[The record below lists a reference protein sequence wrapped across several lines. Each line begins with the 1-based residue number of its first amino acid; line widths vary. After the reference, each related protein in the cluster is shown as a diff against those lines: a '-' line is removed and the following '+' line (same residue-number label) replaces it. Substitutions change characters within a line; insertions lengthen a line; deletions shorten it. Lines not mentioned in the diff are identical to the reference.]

1 MDDKETSDGL
11 FLMKR
16 DEKMENVQ
24 ENERGKLTAE
34 QAVKMLKEKN
44 VEVTLE
50 QAKMIVEFLR
60 KLAQLTISNCL
71 KGKNHKKKLRLIS
84 EVSKKEKQ

>member
-1 MDDKETSDGL
+1 MGNDDW
-11 FLMKR
+11 
-16 DEKMENVQ
+16 
-24 ENERGKLTAE
+24 NERGRITAE
-34 QAVKMLKEKN
+34 QAVKMLKEQN

-50 QAKMIVEFLR
+50 QAKMIIEFLR

-84 EVSKKEKQ
+84 EFSKKEKQ